1 MLRLSHISSVQQGNI
16 GKAIWERAVRSI
28 GKHIVWGVLALLGL
42 AALAAQPA
50 RAQYFTNHDGYT
62 DSGQARVQLE
72 ISPYLWLPATSGS
85 IGFARQAVENNISGD
100 FSTGI
105 PSISQLAS
113 SLHFSFMG
121 AGLLRYGAF
130 SAEADLQYINAFG
143 SKTLFTTPRGGLGR
157 VRLNASY
164 VRIAPGLGYQVY
176 SGGVLGVPTSVDAR
190 AGFAYFEHWENLN
203 GEGILTGRVSGNG
216 DFIQPWLGTRVDFIP
231 SPRWKI
237 ELAGLAQGFGID
249 GGSWGWGA
257 SAILS
262 YAVSSWFDTDIGYR
276 ALRTQRFGAGRSL
289 NLTAYGPVV
298 GFSFR
303 LGSSPPP
310 PPAPTPA
317 PVAAPAPAPAKTY
330 LVFFDW
336 DKADIT
342 PKAASIIAQAAAD
355 SKTESVTT
363 IAVNG
368 YTDTSGT
375 PVYNQG
381 LSERRAKA
389 VAAQLVA
396 DGVAASEITARGFGD
411 TDLLVPTGPGIREPQ
426 NRRVQIILQ

>member
-1 MLRLSHISSVQQGNI
+1 MGRAI
-16 GKAIWERAVRSI
+16 GESAVRSI
-28 GKHIVWGVLALLGL
+28 GKQVIWGALVLMGL
-42 AALAAQPA
+42 AAIAAQPA
-50 RAQYFTNHDGYT
+50 RAQYFSDHDGYT

-72 ISPYLWLPATSGS
+72 ITPYLWLPATSGS

-130 SAEADLQYINAFG
+130 SGEADLQYLNAFG

-176 SGGVLGVPTSVDAR
+176 SGDVLGVPTSVDAR

-203 GEGILTGRVSGNG
+203 GEGILTGRVSGTG
-216 DFIQPWLGTRVDFIP
+216 SFIQPWLGARIDFIP

-237 ELAGLAQGFGID
+237 ELAGLGQGFGVD

-262 YAVSSWFDTDIGYR
+262 YAVSDWFDTDIGYR
-276 ALRTQRFGAGRSL
+276 AIRTQRLGGDRSL

-317 PVAAPAPAPAKTY
+317 PIAAPAPAPAKTY

-355 SKTESVTT
+355 SKSQSVTT

-375 PVYNQG
+375 AVYNQG
-381 LSERRAKA
+381 LSVRRAKA

-396 DGVAASEITARGFGD
+396 DGVSASEITAQGFGD
-411 TDLLVPTGPGIREPQ
+411 TDLLVPTGPGVREPQ
-426 NRRVQIILQ
+426 NRRVEIILQ

>member
-1 MLRLSHISSVQQGNI
+1 MRLI
-16 GKAIWERAVRSI
+16 GRQV
-28 GKHIVWGVLALLGL
+28 VWGVLALAGL
-42 AALAAQPA
+42 AAVAAQPA

-62 DSGQARVQLE
+62 DSGQERVQLE
-72 ISPYLWLPATSGS
+72 ISPYLWLPATSGN
-85 IGFARQAVENNISGD
+85 IGFSRQAIANNISGD

-105 PSISQLAS
+105 PSISRLAS

-121 AGLLRYGAF
+121 AGLLRYGPF
-130 SAEADLQYINAFG
+130 SVETDLQYISAFG

-157 VRLNASY
+157 VRLNFSY
-164 VRIAPGLGYQVY
+164 VRVAPGLGYQVY
-176 SGGVLGVPTSVDAR
+176 SGDVLGVPTSVDAR
-190 AGFAYFEHWENLN
+190 VGFAYFEHWENLN
-203 GEGILTGRVSGNG
+203 GEGILTGRVSGTGN
-216 DFIQPWLGTRVDFIP
+216 FIQPWVGTRIDFIP
-231 SPRWKI
+231 APNWRI
-237 ELAGLAQGFGID
+237 ELAGLGQGFGIN

-262 YAVSSWFDTDIGYR
+262 YAVSSWFDMDIGYR
-276 ALRTQRFGAGRSL
+276 ALKTEREQGNAETRAASGRTL

-298 GFSFR
+298 GVSFR

-363 IAVNG
+363 IVVNG

-381 LSERRAKA
+381 LSVRRAKA
-389 VAAQLVA
+389 VEAQLVA
-396 DGVAASEITARGFGD
+396 DGVSASEITAQGFGD
-411 TDLLVPTGPGIREPQ
+411 TDLLVPTGPGVREPQ
-426 NRRVQIILQ
+426 NRRVEIILQ